1 MFTFKIQ
8 THGYKGK
15 TTRKESANTAETQK
29 QNQDFQNIPAAS
41 KKTNP
46 PDIDKED
53 VQKSSKNKSG
63 KTDNTKNKRAF
74 KALFNNEKRKVPSH
88 MRRNFSF

>member
-1 MFTFKIQ
+1 MDT
-8 THGYKGK
+8 KGK
-15 TTRKESANTAETQK
+15 THKKESANTAETQK

-53 VQKSSKNKSG
+53 VHKSSKNKSG
-63 KTDNTKNKRAF
+63 KTDNTKK
-74 KALFNNEKRKVPSH
+74 
-88 MRRNFSF
+88 

>member
-1 MFTFKIQ
+1 MAT
-8 THGYKGK
+8 KGNTK
-15 TTRKESANTAETQK
+15 KKESANTAETKK

-53 VQKSSKNKSG
+53 IRKSSKNKSG
-63 KTDNTKNKRAF
+63 KTDNTKDK
-74 KALFNNEKRKVPSH
+74 K
-88 MRRNFSF
+88 